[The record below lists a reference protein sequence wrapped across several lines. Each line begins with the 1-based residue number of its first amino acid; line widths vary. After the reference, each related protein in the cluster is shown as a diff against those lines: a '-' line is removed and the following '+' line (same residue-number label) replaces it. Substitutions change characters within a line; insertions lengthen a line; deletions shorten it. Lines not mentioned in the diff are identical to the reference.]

1 MNKKDKEIEPTD
13 NEITHRLFQESM
25 RATKYRLFI
34 GEFAS
39 LDHELDEIIN
49 KLSNATESDILEV
62 NISSPGGY
70 TDDLMKIENV
80 IRENFYGR
88 TKTILN
94 AYGYSC
100 GAMIFLCGDER
111 IIYENSQ
118 LMFHNITTGA
128 YGKLSDL
135 VDQVHHNKKF
145 FENYMRYSLKPY
157 FTKKEIDDLMMGKEF
172 WLDALEICERKIC
185 TGISVFG
192 ATMAPE
198 LYIKYRKD
206 KKTRCELLRELE
218 KTNALSKKDADFIA
232 TIK

>member
-1 MNKKDKEIEPTD
+1 MNDKKEQTIDASDINHK
-13 NEITHRLFQESM
+13 LFQESIK
-25 RATKYRLFI
+25 ATKYRLFI

-39 LDHELDEIIN
+39 LDHELDEIVN
-49 KLSNATESDILEV
+49 KLLNATESDILEV

-80 IRENFYGR
+80 IRQNFYGR

-100 GAMIFLCGDER
+100 GAMLFLCGDER
-111 IIYENSQ
+111 IIFENSQ
-118 LMFHNITTGA
+118 LMFHNISTGA

-135 VDQVHHNKKF
+135 IDQVHHNKKF
-145 FENYMRYSLKPY
+145 FENYMRYSLRPY
-157 FTKKEIDDLMMGKEF
+157 FTKQEIEDLMAGKEF

-192 ATMAPE
+192 AIMEPE
-198 LYIKYRKD
+198 LYVEYRKN
-206 KKTRCELLRELE
+206 KKVRNDLIKQL
-218 KTNALSKKDADFIA
+218 KGTNALSKRDSDY
-232 TIK
+232 IKTLK